1 MGNSEKESPAGKQK
15 GYEIIVRRE
24 AQLETQD
31 AFRYYENK
39 SDGLG
44 FEFLRSLDASLQSV
58 KRSPFAYQ
66 TIYKEARRVLL
77 RKFPYA
83 LFYIV
88 EENQIV
94 VLACFNQKRNPID
107 WLRRT

>member
-1 MGNSEKESPAGKQK
+1 MGNYEKESLANQT

-31 AFRYYENK
+31 AFRYYEDK

-58 KRSPFAYQ
+58 KRNPFAYQ

-83 LFYIV
+83 LFYVV
-88 EENQIV
+88 EENRIIF
-94 VLACFNQKRNPID
+94 LACFNQKRNPID
-107 WLRRT
+107 WLGRT